1 MGPSGTDTVN
11 LPGYSDFVV
20 IARGG
25 DSIVYRA
32 RQDGLDRHVAVKVL
46 LLDDPA
52 TSTRFQRELE
62 ITVRLGRQHP
72 HIVTV
77 IDTRTLDT
85 GQPCLV
91 MEYYDRGS
99 LHDRLRELGPLKV
112 DEVVSVGTVMADALA
127 FAHAQGVLHRDVKP
141 QNILVLPTS
150 YVLADFGIARGI
162 DAGHSASLERFSYR
176 HASPQV
182 LDGEPPTVA
191 DDVYSLGST
200 LFTLLDGRPPFAS
213 DDPDDDTALGYLRRV
228 RSAPPRPLTRVDVPA
243 GLVETINRCLAKGRA
258 DRYPDVTALRS
269 AITGVRTE
277 EQDWAPPSAWSP
289 PTLPKPVV
297 EAPVQRQPAAQ
308 PAPPPAAAAPP
319 VAASA
324 LAHFDGESVVPV
336 DSEPTGMPPA
346 VDPPAGAEKK
356 EGKPWRRI
364 AIFAAI
370 AVLVGALLGVA
381 GAWLRRDSG
390 EPGGQGTPTGQ
401 PVPSF
406 TGALPSSTGP
416 PQVDLGDPQLAPEIT
431 GLRDLSTSVALTW
444 TDPSDGAAIFVVT
457 RRVTGTGE
465 VVARTERGVTQLN
478 VEGLDP
484 AVTQYCFQIIAIV
497 DGDHRGVSPERCT
510 PTRA

>member
-1 MGPSGTDTVN
+1 MGTSGLDTVG

-25 DSIVYRA
+25 DSVVYRA

-52 TSTRFQRELE
+52 TIARFQRELE

-99 LHDRLRELGPLKV
+99 LHDRLREHGPLKV

-200 LFTLLDGRPPFAS
+200 LYTLLDGRPPFAS

-228 RSAPPRPLTRVDVPA
+228 RSAPPRPLTRMDVPA
-243 GLVETINRCLAKGRA
+243 DLVDTISRCLAKSRA
-258 DRYPDVTALRS
+258 DRFPDAPSLRS
-269 AITGVRTE
+269 VLAEVRSE
-277 EQDWAPPSAWSP
+277 EQAWAPPSAWSAAARP
-289 PTLPKPVV
+289 PPPVA
-297 EAPVQRQPAAQ
+297 EAPEPQ
-308 PAPPPAAAAPP
+308 PAPEPSPAPP
-319 VAASA
+319 VAESA
-324 LAHFDGESVVPV
+324 LAHFDGEPV
-336 DSEPTGMPPA
+336 MPTDPEPTGLPP
-346 VDPPAGAEKK
+346 VTEPPAGTEEKHR
-356 EGKPWRRI
+356 KPWRRI
-364 AIFAAI
+364 AVFAA
-370 AVLVGALLGVA
+370 AALVVGALIGVLGV
-381 GAWLRRDSG
+381 WLRQDDNQPSG
-390 EPGGQGTPTGQ
+390 TSPGPTGQ
-401 PVPSF
+401 PVPTF
-406 TGALPSSTGP
+406 TGELPSSTGP
-416 PQVDLGDPQLAPEIT
+416 PQVDLGDPQLAPRIT
-431 GLRDLSTSVALTW
+431 GLRDQSTSVALTW
-444 TDPSDGAAIFVVT
+444 TDPSDGTAIFVVT
-457 RRVTGTGE
+457 RRVSGTGE

-484 AVTQYCFQIIAIV
+484 AAPRYCFQVIAIV